1 MAFFSQFARFGAVGV
16 TALVV
21 HWLSV
26 VMIVPLGIPPLI
38 ANVIAFLIAFQVS
51 YWGHRTWTFNVRH
64 LPHRVTLP
72 RFLLIACTAFAVNE
86 SLYFLLLTYTKMD
99 YRVSLLIVL
108 TGVVTTSFVL
118 SKLWAFR

>member
-1 MAFFSQFARFGAVGV
+1 MAFLYQLARFGAVGV
-16 TALVV
+16 TALIV

-26 VMIVPLGIPPLI
+26 VTIVPLGVPPLI

-51 YWGHRTWTFNVRH
+51 YWGHRNWTFNVRH
-64 LPHRVTLP
+64 LPHRATLP
-72 RFLLIACTAFAVNE
+72 RFILIGCAGFAVNE

-99 YRVSLLIVL
+99 YRLSLLIVL

>member
-1 MAFFSQFARFGAVGV
+1 MAFFLQLARFGAVGV
-16 TALVV
+16 SALVV

-26 VMIVPLGIPPLI
+26 VTIVPFGVPPLL
-38 ANVIAFLIAFQVS
+38 ANVIAFVIAFQVS
-51 YWGHRTWTFNVRH
+51 YWGHRNWTFNVRH

-72 RFLLIACTAFAVNE
+72 RFLFIGCAGFAVNE

-99 YRVSLLIVL
+99 YRLSLLIVL
-108 TGVVTTSFVL
+108 TAVVTTSFVL